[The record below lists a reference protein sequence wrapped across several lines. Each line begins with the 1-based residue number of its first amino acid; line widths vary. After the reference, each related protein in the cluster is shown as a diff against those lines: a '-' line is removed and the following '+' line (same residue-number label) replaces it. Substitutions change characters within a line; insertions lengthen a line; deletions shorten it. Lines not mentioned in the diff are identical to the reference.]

1 MTNIQKIITAGGD
14 SRELFIGAGFSLP
27 KGLVRVGD
35 KSILE
40 RALRSYL
47 SDGDSVTV
55 AINEDEAKEYPIAET
70 VRSVRFDARIV
81 SVNSFVKGALAT
93 ALVAAVDLDLESPLV
108 IAAGDSEIAGGLSS
122 HVSKFVESECH
133 SGTIAFAS
141 ENPRWSYLSVGEGGK
156 VLEVAEKE
164 VVGPLAT
171 TGVFY
176 FKTARL
182 FLEAAEW
189 ALLNR
194 ASVNGRYFVST
205 SLNYLISQGLDVG
218 YSIIERADYATYSL
232 PADLVRQ
239 EP

>member
-14 SRELFIGAGFSLP
+14 SRKLFMGAGFDAP
-27 KGLVRVGD
+27 KSLVRIGG

-40 RALRSYL
+40 RALSSYL
-47 SDGDSVTV
+47 APGDSATV
-55 AINEDEAKEYPIAET
+55 AINQGEAKEYPIAET
-70 VRSVRFDARIV
+70 VRAFGGQTRIVEVSSSVR
-81 SVNSFVKGALAT
+81 GALAT
-93 ALVAAVDLDLESPLV
+93 ALVAAVDLELDAPLV
-108 IAAGDSEIAGGLSS
+108 IAAGDSEIAGGLGV
-122 HVSKFVESECH
+122 HLNKFIESDCH
-133 SGTIAFAS
+133 SGTVAFAS
-141 ENPRWSYLSVGEGGK
+141 NNPRWSYLSVGEGGK

-176 FKTARL
+176 FKTASL
-182 FLEAAEW
+182 FLQAAEW

-194 ASVNGRYFVST
+194 ASVNNRYYVST
-205 SLNYLISQGLDVG
+205 SLNYLISLGLDVG
-218 YSIIERADYATYSL
+218 YSVIERNDYAAYSL